1 MIIALI
7 WIRIYGGGAF
17 EAAPLPP
24 RLRNSKKAQAANRVN
39 SSFLVYSFIVKT
51 IQIFNATK
59 IPCGE
64 QRKLEPFSGFCFVA
78 S

>member
-7 WIRIYGGGAF
+7 WIRIYGGG
-17 EAAPLPP
+17 LLKPP
-24 RLRNSKKAQAANRVN
+24 PSPQGLGTPKKPRQNRVN